1 MPLTSR
7 SLTETIF
14 AIPGDLASPTG
25 GYAYDRRV
33 LAHLPAFGLPVRHVA
48 LPASYPSPRPGDLE
62 ITRKVL
68 ASTPPDA
75 TLLIDGLAYGAMPE
89 HVIRGLG
96 HRIVALVHHPLCLES
111 GLSDARRDELAALER
126 QALAAAAHVIVT
138 SRTTERIV
146 AADFAVPIEK
156 ITVAEP
162 GTDPAPR
169 STGTGTPLQLLAVGA
184 VSRRKAYD
192 TLVRAL
198 APLEALD
205 WRLTVAGATDRDTA
219 AVAELDAVIA
229 ETGLAERITLAGTV
243 VPATLDRFY
252 ASTDVFVMPSLFE
265 GYGMVLA
272 EAMARGL
279 PIVCTTGGAAAET
292 VPDGAALKV
301 PPGDVEALTRAL
313 RTAIAERRV
322 RARLADASW
331 EAGRALPT
339 WNETT
344 RRIAAAILGVRA

>member
-48 LPASYPSPRPGDLE
+48 LPASYPSPSPGDLE

-138 SRTTERIV
+138 SRTPSASSPPTSPCPSKRSRSPSR
-146 AADFAVPIEK
+146 APTLRRARPA
-156 ITVAEP
+156 
-162 GTDPAPR
+162 PAPR
-169 STGTGTPLQLLAVGA
+169 CNCSPSALSPAARPMTRWCVHLLLWKR
-184 VSRRKAYD
+184 S
-192 TLVRAL
+192 
-198 APLEALD
+198 
-205 WRLTVAGATDRDTA
+205 
-219 AVAELDAVIA
+219 I
-229 ETGLAERITLAGTV
+229 
-243 VPATLDRFY
+243 
-252 ASTDVFVMPSLFE
+252 
-265 GYGMVLA
+265 
-272 EAMARGL
+272 
-279 PIVCTTGGAAAET
+279 GG
-292 VPDGAALKV
+292 
-301 PPGDVEALTRAL
+301 
-313 RTAIAERRV
+313 
-322 RARLADASW
+322 
-331 EAGRALPT
+331 
-339 WNETT
+339 
-344 RRIAAAILGVRA
+344 